1 MRAARW
7 SLAARLAVLGFSMLL
22 LALVS
27 IALTFWVTWELQG
40 GAAAVNEAGR
50 MRMQAYRL
58 ALDAQRGAASDL
70 SRHVERFDESLAVLR
85 DGDPSR
91 PLFVPWNDATRERF
105 DDVQAQWRSL
115 RSDWLS
121 RPDLVRLQQ
130 VDGFVESTDDFV
142 ASIENQLSRW
152 TAILYAYQF
161 AMMALAI
168 GGAVALLYTGYIY
181 VVDPVARL
189 RRALARVEQGE
200 FDARV
205 DVVSRDEFGELG
217 EGFNRMAGNLQ
228 QLYAG
233 LEDKVREKT
242 ATLEAKSRRLAA
254 LYDASAF
261 IGGVDTLDELARG
274 FVRKAREAAR
284 ADAAV
289 IRWSD
294 QANQRYLLLA
304 ADGLPDAIVQAEQCV
319 TAGSCHCGDASAGA
333 GARTIALRSGS
344 GERLGLCLSAGYRT
358 LVAVPIELHH
368 RVLGEID
375 LLYRH
380 EHAPVDED
388 RSLLETLASHLA
400 SAMEGMRAAALD
412 LEAAVAHERELL
424 AQELHDSI
432 AQSLAFLKIQVKLLR
447 DAAERG
453 DPSKVARVVDEIDA
467 GVRESYSDVRELLLH
482 FRTRTCDEDIEPA
495 LRTTLSKFEHQT
507 GLHVQLDMQGHGL
520 PLDPDVQVQALHIVQ
535 EALSNVRKHAGAQRV
550 WLRVQQT
557 PAWRF
562 EVCDDGRGFDA
573 QASPGETQVGLRIAR
588 ERAMRIGGRVEVES
602 APGEGTRVVLTL
614 PLQALRAAE
623 GDVTTA
629 EGDATSAAGDATSA
643 AGGSSVAGTGRE
655 ANAPATGNPA

>member
-1 MRAARW
+1 MRTARW

-22 LALVS
+22 LALAS

-58 ALDAQRGAASDL
+58 ALDVQVGTASGL
-70 SRHVERFDESLAVLR
+70 SRHVDRFDESLAVLR

-105 DDVQAQWRSL
+105 DEVQTQWHSL
-115 RSDWLS
+115 RTDWLS
-121 RPDLVRLQQ
+121 RPDLVHLAR
-130 VDGFVESTDDFV
+130 VDGFVESTDAFV
-142 ASIENQLSRW
+142 ASIEEQLSRW

-168 GGAVALLYTGYIY
+168 GGAIALLYTGYIY

-189 RRALARVEQGE
+189 RRALSRVEQGE
-200 FDARV
+200 FDTRV
-205 DVVSRDEFGELG
+205 AVVAHDEFGELA
-217 EGFNRMAGNLQ
+217 ESFNRMAGKLQ
-228 QLYAG
+228 QLYAS

-242 ATLEAKSRRLAA
+242 ATLESKSRRLAA

-261 IGGVDTLDELARG
+261 IVGVDTLDGLAQG
-274 FVRKAREAAR
+274 FVRKVREAAH

-304 ADGLPDAIVQAEQCV
+304 GDHLPESFAQAERCV
-319 TAGSCHCGDASAGA
+319 NAGTCHCGDTLAGT
-333 GARTIALRSGS
+333 GARTIALQGASDAP
-344 GERLGLCLSAGYRT
+344 LGHCMAAGYRT
-358 LVAVPIELHH
+358 LVAVPVELQH

-375 LLYRH
+375 LFYRN
-380 EHAPVDED
+380 EHTLVDED
-388 RSLLETLASHLA
+388 RVLLETLASHLA
-400 SAMEGMRAAALD
+400 TAMEGMRAAALD
-412 LEAAVAHERELL
+412 VEAAVAHERGLL

-432 AQSLAFLKIQVKLLR
+432 AQSLAFLKIQAKLLR
-447 DAAERG
+447 DAAARQ
-453 DPSKVARVVDEIDA
+453 DTPALVRVVDEIDA

-482 FRTRTCDEDIEPA
+482 FRTRTNSEDIEPA

-507 GLHVQLDMQGHGL
+507 GLHVQFDIEGDGL

-550 WLRVQQT
+550 WLRVQQA
-557 PAWRF
+557 PVWRF
-562 EVCDDGRGFDA
+562 EVRDDGCGFDA
-573 QASPGETQVGLRIAR
+573 HAVAGEAQVGLRIAR
-588 ERAMRIGGRVEVES
+588 ERAQRIGGQVELES
-602 APGEGTRVVLTL
+602 APGAGTCVTLTL
-614 PLQALRAAE
+614 PPLGSPMPADDPETDARRFSPFVEAAP
-623 GDVTTA
+623 
-629 EGDATSAAGDATSA
+629 DAQPSAAGNA
-643 AGGSSVAGTGRE
+643 A
-655 ANAPATGNPA
+655 

>member
-1 MRAARW
+1 MRPARW

-27 IALTFWVTWELQG
+27 IALTFWVTWQLQG

-50 MRMQAYRL
+50 MRMQTYRI
-58 ALDAQRGAASDL
+58 ALDAQRRASDEL
-70 SRHVERFDESLAVLR
+70 ARHVERFDESLAVLR

-91 PLFVPWNDATRERF
+91 PLFVPWNDATRAHF
-105 DDVQAQWRSL
+105 DGVQAQWREL
-115 RSDWLS
+115 RADWLS
-121 RPDLVRLQQ
+121 RPELVALSR
-130 VDGFVESTDDFV
+130 VDAFVESTDAFV
-142 ASIENQLSRW
+142 ASIEDRLSRW
-152 TAILYAYQF
+152 TAVLYTYQF

-189 RRALARVEQGE
+189 RRALALVEQGA

-205 DVVSRDEFGELG
+205 DVIARDEFGELG
-217 EGFNRMAGNLQ
+217 EGFNRMARNLQ
-228 QLYAG
+228 QLYAS

-242 ATLEAKSRRLAA
+242 ASLESESRRLAS

-261 IGGVDTLDELARG
+261 IGRVDTLDELARG
-274 FVRKAREAAR
+274 FVGKVRQAAR

-304 ADGLPDAIVQAEQCV
+304 ADGLPEPLVRAEQCLN
-319 TAGSCHCGDASAGA
+319 AGSCHCGAAPAGS
-333 GARTIALRSGS
+333 GARTIALAVGAT
-344 GERLGLCLSAGYRT
+344 GPLGHCGPAGFRT
-358 LVAVPIELHH
+358 LVAIPVELHH

-375 LLYRH
+375 LLYRD
-380 EHAPVDED
+380 EHALADED

-412 LEAAVAHERELL
+412 VEAAVAHERGLL

-447 DAAERG
+447 AAAGRG
-453 DPSKVARVVDEIDA
+453 DPSAVARAVDEIDA

-482 FRTRTCDEDIEPA
+482 FRTRTRDEDIEPA

-507 GLHVQLDMQGHGL
+507 GLRVQLDVEGHGL

-535 EALSNVRKHAGAQRV
+535 EALSNVRKHAGAKRV

-562 EVCDDGRGFDA
+562 EVRDDGCGFDA
-573 QASPGETQVGLRIAR
+573 SAAPGETQVGLRIAR
-588 ERAMRIGGRVEVES
+588 ERAQRIGGQVEVES
-602 APGEGTRVVLTL
+602 SPGEGTRVILTL
-614 PLQALRAAE
+614 PQPA
-623 GDVTTA
+623 
-629 EGDATSAAGDATSA
+629 S
-643 AGGSSVAGTGRE
+643 
-655 ANAPATGNPA
+655 APAASGAASDAARFPRAGVASGAPMGAIGGAR